1 MTFQTTASES
11 ALIAAVAAR
20 NTYMDSH
27 PGARHEDLVML
38 CTTQTHSLALKA
50 GRVLGLAVCTIDVDA
65 KDAYGL
71 RGEGLAQAIANEQAK
86 GHCPFFLSAATCYEL
101 PFSINLCYSRH
112 NWHHVL
118 RCY

>member
-27 PGARHEDLVML
+27 PEARHEHLIML
-38 CTTQTHSLALKA
+38 RTTQTHSLALKA
-50 GRVLGLAVCTIDVDA
+50 GRVLGLAVRTIDVDA

-71 RGEGLAQAIANEQAK
+71 RGEGLAQAIADEQAK
-86 GHCPFFLSAATCYEL
+86 GHRPFFLSALTCYESL
-101 PFSINLCYSRH
+101 SSTHLCYSRH
-112 NWHHVL
+112 NRHHVL